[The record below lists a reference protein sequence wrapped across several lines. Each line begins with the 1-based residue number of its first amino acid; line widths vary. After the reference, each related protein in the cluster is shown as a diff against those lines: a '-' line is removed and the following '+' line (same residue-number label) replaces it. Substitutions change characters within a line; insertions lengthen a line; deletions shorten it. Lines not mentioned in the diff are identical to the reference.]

1 MTSTSSNAVTSTTAS
16 TGATNT
22 CTSPSL
28 YDIPVNDTACA
39 IPFGG
44 NHTDVMSNCCKSADV
59 VSYNDNCG
67 LYCLVIDQTVSDV
80 TQCLYGDGIGW
91 ADAFCRGDGND
102 TATATA
108 GSGGALATGAS
119 VISNGDGA
127 SASKTGDSS
136 SSSSTGSSSSNAAAG
151 VAPMKG
157 FGTTGLAVSG
167 MLLSSVLFGVLQ
179 L

>member
-16 TGATNT
+16 AGATNT

-39 IPFGG
+39 IPYGG

-59 VSYNDNCG
+59 VSYQDNCG

-80 TQCLYGDGIGW
+80 TDCLYGDGIAW
-91 ADAFCRGDGND
+91 ADAFCNGEGND

-108 GSGGALATGAS
+108 GGGGALATGAS
-119 VISNGDGA
+119 VVGGA
-127 SASKTGDSS
+127 SASKTGGSS
-136 SSSSTGSSSSNAAAG
+136 SSSSTSSSSSSAAAG
-151 VAPMKG
+151 VVPVKG
-157 FGTTGLAVSG
+157 FGTAGLAVSG